1 MIGLTKPSSGA
12 AYVDGLD
19 INKEMDK
26 IYTVMGVC
34 PQHEYETVHC
44 KVKLTSDSYL
54 QILICL
60 PPFGK
65 SSTAYFGIH

>member
-1 MIGLTKPSSGA
+1 MIGLIKPSSGA

-19 INKEMDK
+19 ISKEMDK

-34 PQHEYETVHC
+34 PQRKYEPVHY

-54 QILICL
+54 QI
-60 PPFGK
+60 K
-65 SSTAYFGIH
+65 Y